1 MTDRTVKTYLKGDV
15 SDYNRALLSAAATTK
30 AFTRELNT
38 STDRSTMLTQSLL
51 AIGPALVPISAAAIP
66 AISGLTNQMGFAV
79 AGAGAMVLAFSGV
92 GDALKATND
101 YAIEPTEANL
111 EKMRQSMSE
120 IAPAGEEFVYFLQG
134 LRDQLQGLQDA
145 SQIGMFPGLESGI
158 KSALTRLPQVERITF
173 QVSRAIGDLMS
184 EAGANL
190 ADPRWDEFFTFLET
204 EARPVLIDFGRTLG
218 NLGEGFANLW
228 MAFDPLSDT
237 FSKGFLQ
244 MARDFAAW
252 TDGLDQTQGFQEF
265 VEYIQR
271 VGPKAWDTLGA
282 LGNALLQIVEA
293 AAPVGEAALPII
305 EALADGLAAIANS
318 DAGPALITAAAGIS
332 AISRAVGLYNAANG
346 SAIGKL
352 LDGSIYGGTATKLRG
367 VSAAATELQLAQD
380 ALAKSAA
387 HAKDSQGAFIPAP
400 EKRRALADWSKSARD
415 YAQAEKGMVAAQKA
429 RVRQMGAVGAGAAGL
444 TLVMSD
450 LDEKVGLSNTAMG
463 TMAGTMFGPW
473 GAAVG
478 GSVGLA
484 LDFASANDDVWAA
497 VDRANQALGQG
508 PANLEMQAAAIA
520 EVRTQIDDLKEATDV
535 GKWELPSLGDFMK
548 KSKNDIE
555 GLFGS
560 SDTEEAAAALAEMEE
575 QYAENE
581 RAAQDLKFAEAGLGA
596 SMDDAS
602 ASARVQKEAMIDLRN
617 EHNAAAEAAL
627 ANRDAERGYEEAID
641 KAAES
646 LEKNG
651 RTLDINTEAGR
662 ANLAANDQII
672 ASFNKMDYATQQSS
686 GGMAAAREA
695 FVKATV
701 AAGGSAEA
709 ARTLATE
716 LLQVKSPPPIDIKT
730 RDLSSDVI
738 ASIQAARDRLKDK
751 TITMTVKRIEL
762 IERGKLSDRGNEARA
777 PRATGGE
784 IVGPGTGTSDDI
796 PAWLSNGEHVLTADE
811 VIKAGGQGAVY
822 RMRAAIRAGTMPA
835 FATGGAVTKLDIKEQ
850 QARVRDI
857 QRELDERE
865 TVKRNGKKVRVHVL
879 RRGSLDREIAELQL
893 KEAKKELWHLR
904 NRTGAKADAREAA
917 DETREKAREVI
928 RDTKASVVSNFKIG
942 SLSSAAAVERSLSN
956 MLADSATFLG
966 LLGSLKKKGA
976 SPWLLSQLVE
986 AGPTKGAIRLAT
998 QYNTDQAALNSINA
1012 QARQIDQFG
1021 NAYAGLV
1028 GNSRFTMPAPWN
1040 SGVSPASAA
1049 PAAGAQVQ
1057 IDVHPSE
1064 GMSETA
1070 LANAVGGQLAWRM
1083 T

>member
-30 AFTRELNT
+30 AFTKELNT

-51 AIGPALVPISAAAIP
+51 AVGPALVPLSAAAIP

-92 GDALKATND
+92 GDALKATNE

-111 EKMRQSMSE
+111 AKMRQSMSE
-120 IAPAGEEFVYFLQG
+120 ISPAGEEFVYFLQG
-134 LRDQLQGLQDA
+134 LRDQLQGLQDTA
-145 SQIGMFPGLESGI
+145 QVGMFPGFESGI
-158 KSALTRLPQVERITF
+158 QSLISRLPQVERIVSE
-173 QVSRAIGDLMS
+173 VSRSVGELMA

-190 ADPRWDEFFTFLET
+190 ADPRWDEFFNFLEA
-204 EARPVLIDFGRTLG
+204 EARPALMDFGRSIG

-244 MARDFAAW
+244 MARDFASW

-282 LGNALLQIVEA
+282 LANALLQIVEA

-367 VSAAATELQLAQD
+367 VSAAATELKTAQEQ
-380 ALAKSAA
+380 LAKSAA
-387 HAKDSQGAFIPAP
+387 FAKDSQGAFIPTP

-429 RVRQMGAVGAGAAGL
+429 RVRQMGAVGVGAGGL
-444 TLVMSD
+444 ALVMSD
-450 LDEKVGLSNTAMG
+450 LDEKVGLSNAAMG
-463 TMAGTMFGPW
+463 AMAGTMLGPW
-473 GAAVG
+473 GPAIG
-478 GSVGLA
+478 GGIGLA
-484 LDFASANDDVWAA
+484 MDFASANDEVWAA

-508 PANLEMQAAAIA
+508 PANLAMQAAAIG
-520 EVRTQIDDLKEATDV
+520 EVRGQIDELKEATDV

-560 SDTEEAAAALAEMEE
+560 SDTEEAAAALAEMED
-575 QYAENE
+575 QYAENV

-602 ASARVQKEAMIDLRN
+602 DSARAQQEAMIDLRN
-617 EHNAAAEAAL
+617 EHNLAAEAAL

-641 KAAES
+641 KASATVKE
-646 LEKNG
+646 NG
-651 RTLDINTEAGR
+651 RTLDTGTAAGR
-662 ANLAANDQII
+662 ANAEAIDGIVAA
-672 ASFNKMDYATQQSS
+672 FNKMDYAGQQAK
-686 GGMAAAREA
+686 GGVGAAREA
-695 FVKATV
+695 FTEAAV
-701 AAGGSAEA
+701 AAGMSAEE

-716 LLQVKSPPPIDIKT
+716 LLQIKSPPPINIKT
-730 RDLSSDVI
+730 RDLSSDII

-751 TITMTVKRIEL
+751 TITMTTKRREL
-762 IERGKLSDRGNEARA
+762 IERGSLSDRGNEARS
-777 PRATGGE
+777 ATGGSV
-784 IVGPGTGTSDDI
+784 VGPGTGTSDDI
-796 PAWLSNGEHVLTADE
+796 PVWLSNGEHVVTADE
-811 VIKAGGQGAVY
+811 VVKAGGQGAIY
-822 RMRAAIRAGTMPA
+822 RMRAAIRSGTMPA

-857 QRELDERE
+857 QRELDDRE
-865 TVKRNGKKVRVHVL
+865 TVKRKGKKVRVHTL
-879 RRGSLDREIAELQL
+879 RIGSLDREIAELQL
-893 KEAKKELWHLR
+893 KEAKQELWRLR
-904 NRTGAKADAREAA
+904 NNSEAKADAREKARENA
-917 DETREKAREVI
+917 NEAREKAREVV
-928 RDTKASVVSNFKIG
+928 RDTKASAVSTFKIG
-942 SLSSAAAVERSLSN
+942 SLSSAAAVDRTLTNLLS
-956 MLADSATFLG
+956 DSKTFLG
-966 LLGSLKKKGA
+966 LLGTLKKKGA
-976 SPWLLSQLVE
+976 SPWLLSQLVD
-986 AGPTKGAIRLAT
+986 AGPTKGAIRLARE
-998 QYNTDQAALNSINA
+998 YATDQKALDSINA
-1012 QARQIDQFG
+1012 QAREIEQYG

-1028 GNSRFTMPAPWN
+1028 GNPRFMQPGPWDSGINSSNTKGAPISITVN
-1040 SGVSPASAA
+1040 PSAA
-1049 PAAGAQVQ
+1049 
-1057 IDVHPSE
+1057 
-1064 GMSETA
+1064 MSEATIA
-1070 LANAVGGQLAWRM
+1070 QQVAGQLMWRM
-1083 T
+1083 N